1 MLPCIATRKEVT
13 FLFGKNMILLE
24 IMRCFFQKNL
34 LIKLTITYKSIK
46 EFLSAI
52 GNALSSTDA
61 VFTA

>member
-1 MLPCIATRKEVT
+1 
-13 FLFGKNMILLE
+13 
-24 IMRCFFQKNL
+24 MRCSFQKNL
-34 LIKLTITYKSIK
+34 LIKLTIIYKSIK